1 VEGKN
6 GGPAVTRALEVVV
19 IGGGIEGCAVALEL
33 ATMGASV
40 TLVERDQPGTGA
52 TGASAGM
59 VAPQYE
65 KYQPDAAFRFGV
77 ACREAFP
84 GFVER
89 LQALASWDMGFR
101 TDGMLVANRSPSE
114 EEEARQALAFQA
126 AAGLP
131 GEILSAGEARRI
143 HGGLAP
149 EVPSWLWLPGEGQV
163 DTQRLAVALADAV
176 QAAGVRLLRGRPVA
190 SITTRGLRA
199 RGVRLT
205 DGTHV
210 DAGAV
215 VLAAGAW
222 SGVLDGLP
230 RELPVRPVRGQ
241 ILRLLLTDALPWTL
255 VSSHDGQYL
264 VPRINNTVLV
274 GSTMEEAGF
283 DDGVTEEGRE
293 VLAVAA
299 ASLIPALAEAR
310 IVEAWAGLR
319 PLSADGWPILGPDPE
334 VEGLFYAAGHGRSG
348 ILHAPLTGKALA
360 ELVVDG
366 GTEVEWEAFGIQ
378 RFEGR

>member
-1 VEGKN
+1 M
-6 GGPAVTRALEVVV
+6 TRALEVVV